1 MLAYIHV
8 KVALM
13 GLRVAQTKSR
23 LQRTVMAANRYHAW
37 QGFLTE
43 CSHGQSSLVRPA
55 LSSSSSG
62 RGSSSIFGLCGGA
75 LYRTQPAGRIAERR
89 LFDLDRADGAPSRR
103 LPRRAAV
110 SPRPAD
116 RRQRQPH
123 RSKHLQQLRLDER
136 NSAGQGLNNAGW
148 RESVSKYL
156 ARR

>member
-13 GLRVAQTKSR
+13 NCHGVQTKSR

-43 CSHGQSSLVRPA
+43 CSRGQSSLVRPA
-55 LSSSSSG
+55 LSSSSS
-62 RGSSSIFGLCGGA
+62 RSGSSSIFGLCGGA

-89 LFDLDRADGAPSRR
+89 LFDFHRADGASSRR
-103 LPRRAAV
+103 LPRRAAI

-136 NSAGQGLNNAGW
+136 NSAGQGLNHAGW
-148 RESVSKYL
+148 WQSISKYL